1 MQQGYA
7 GVIPYYEPIE
17 LNLKSTEDKQ
27 QSESQDQK

>member
-17 LNLKSTEDKQ
+17 LNLKTKEDTQ
-27 QSESQDQK
+27 TAEHHDQE